1 MNLPNILTFS
11 RMLLTFPVV
20 ALLTVE
26 NRVSVIIS
34 VLLFTIAASTDFF
47 DGYLARKLN
56 QVTDLGKFMDQISD
70 KILITSLFLVFLSLG
85 MINLWLVVVVVVRDI
100 FVSGLRMAAAS
111 KGVVIPANYFGKAK
125 TISQIVLIGC
135 LYLILL
141 TGVDFQL
148 LLDVLQW
155 IVGVL
160 TVASGGSYFRISGKI
175 FEGGK

>member
-11 RMLLTFPVV
+11 RILLTFPVV

-26 NRVSVIIS
+26 NRTSVIIS
-34 VLLFTIAASTDFF
+34 VVLFVIAVSTDFF

-100 FVSGLRMAAAS
+100 LVSGLRMVAAS
-111 KGVVIPANYFGKAK
+111 KGTVVPANYFGKAK
-125 TISQIVLIGC
+125 TVSQFILIGC

-141 TGVDFQL
+141 TKVDFQL
-148 LLDVLQW
+148 LSSVLQW
-155 IVGVL
+155 IIGIL
-160 TVASGGSYFRISGKI
+160 TVASGGSYFKISGKI